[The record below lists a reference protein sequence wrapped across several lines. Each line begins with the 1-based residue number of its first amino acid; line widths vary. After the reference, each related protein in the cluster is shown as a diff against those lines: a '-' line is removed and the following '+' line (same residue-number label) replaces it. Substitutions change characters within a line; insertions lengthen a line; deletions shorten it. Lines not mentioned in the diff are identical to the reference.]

1 MCGLARP
8 PAAARGRPKTR
19 SGACPGEALGSTP
32 GMLRPQHEL
41 PRQISDAHVDALVA
55 LDPITGT

>member
-1 MCGLARP
+1 MRPRAPAGGRARP
-8 PAAARGRPKTR
+8 AKDPVRGV
-19 SGACPGEALGSTP
+19 PGEALGSTP